1 MTHIHHFANIP
12 EEMLNYVQWVTWRLE
27 DVDGNVTRY
36 SAPTKI
42 PYDPKTHQMASVSDP
57 STWTTFERAVS
68 ALQENSYNGLGFV
81 FTQRDPYS
89 GIDLDDVSKKL
100 EAKAISQIECDLYW
114 QQQQKIYEEFASYT
128 ERSPSGKGLHIIVR
142 GKVPTGRRRNS
153 IELYSDK
160 RYFTMT
166 GDVYGGRK
174 IIEPYQ
180 DLLTQLWR
188 QMGKGVAAEAYD
200 GNVPEKEP
208 DEKIIERASNAD
220 NRIKFNVLFK
230 GDWRTIYQ
238 SQSEADF
245 AFIDIIAFYT
255 QNRAQIERIFR
266 ASQLGQRKKAQRGDY
281 VTWMVNKSFDNQL
294 PPIDMEGLNNQLQLQ
309 LTEQEKENGQVAQAV
324 PSSSSSVEGIPN
336 EEEPLLP
343 DIEEPVNRHLDLP
356 KGLVGDIAKFIF
368 ESSVRP
374 LQEVSL
380 CAAIGLMAG
389 ICGRVYNIGGA
400 GLNFYTLLL
409 AQTGVGK
416 EAISAGIS
424 KLIFH
429 LEPNVPNIRKFIGPT
444 FRSDASIVKWLS
456 ANPSVLTVMNEFG
469 LTLCQMSSAKNQMG
483 AQAFLKEALLKL
495 YPKSGQFDTYDPL
508 AYSDKVKNTDVIRSP
523 SLSIIGESVPEEFYK
538 HMDETVISGGL
549 LPRFMIIEVPPGVR
563 PKLNENAHLIK
574 PEIDLLTKL
583 GSLAAMCIT
592 LNTHEPRRVVDVQ
605 MEPEANKLLKDFNMY
620 VDEQMVHAGHQD
632 MIRQLWNRAH
642 LKALKLASLL
652 AVGCDKDFPIINLEQ
667 ANWAKNLV
675 LRDVKNILGRAY
687 RGEFGSGASET
698 TEAKQFQSMKD
709 YIADYFLLPVSQ
721 VVRYDKLAEEFRKAG
736 LVSYAYLQRRGVS
749 QTVFRNDRLNG
760 TNAIKRTLQVMI
772 DSGLLEQVSDK
783 QMTDKFGKK
792 PKCFMV
798 VDTEIIRKHKKIL
811 GKK

>member
-1 MTHIHHFANIP
+1 MTLIHKFANIP
-12 EEMLNYVQWVTWRLE
+12 DEMLNYIQWIVWKYE
-27 DVDGNVTRY
+27 DIDGNLARY

-42 PYDPKTHQMASVSDP
+42 PYDAKTHGLASVSDP
-57 STWTTFERAVS
+57 NTWTTFEKAVS
-68 ALQENSYNGLGFV
+68 VLQEGFYTGIGFV

-128 ERSPSGKGLHIIVR
+128 ERSPSGKGLHIIVK

-166 GDVYGGRK
+166 GDVYGGRTT
-174 IIEPYQ
+174 IEPYQ

-188 QMGKGVAAEAYD
+188 QMGKGVPAEAYD

-208 DEKIIERASNAD
+208 DEKIIERASNAH
-220 NRIKFNVLFK
+220 NHAKFNVLLK

-245 AFIDIIAFYT
+245 AFIDMIAFYT
-255 QNRAQIERIFR
+255 QNRTQIERIFR

-281 VTWMVNKSFDNQL
+281 VNWMVNKSFDNQL
-294 PPIDMEGLNNQLQLQ
+294 PPIDMEGLSNQLKLA
-309 LTEQEKENGQVAQAV
+309 LAIEKSSDSVDPAAAEVGSSTSGVVEQEL
-324 PSSSSSVEGIPN
+324 
-336 EEEPLLP
+336 LLP
-343 DIEEPVNRHLDLP
+343 GIDEPVNRHLDLP

-380 CAAIGLMAG
+380 CAALGLMAG
-389 ICGRVYNIGGA
+389 ICGRAYNIGGA

-424 KLIFH
+424 KLVHH
-429 LEPNVPNIRKFIGPT
+429 LEPTVPNIRKFIGPT
-444 FRSDASIVKWLS
+444 FRSDASIIKWLS
-456 ANPSVLTVMNEFG
+456 ANPSVLTIMNEFG

-538 HMDETVISGGL
+538 HMDESVISGGL
-549 LPRFMIIEVPPGVR
+549 LPRFMIIEVPAGVR
-563 PKLNENAHLIK
+563 PKLNEQAHLVK
-574 PEIDLLTKL
+574 PEIDLLTRL

-592 LNTHEPRRVVDVQ
+592 LNTFDGPRRVIDVQ
-605 MEPEANKLLKDFNMY
+605 MEPEADKLLKDFNVY
-620 VDEQMVHAGHQD
+620 IDEQMVHAGNQD

-652 AVGCDKDFPIINLEQ
+652 AVGCDKDFPIVSLEQ

-687 RGEFGSGASET
+687 RGEFGEGASDT
-698 TEAKQFQSMKD
+698 TEAKQFQALKEYMT
-709 YIADYFLLPVSQ
+709 DYFNLPLDQ
-721 VVRYDKLAEEFRKAG
+721 ITKYDATAEKYRNAG
-736 LVSYAYLQRRGVS
+736 MVTYAYLQRRGVNQS
-749 QTVFRNDRLNG
+749 VFRNDRMKA
-760 TNAIKRTLQVMI
+760 TFAIKRTLQVLI
-772 DSGLLEQVSDK
+772 DSGSIEQVPDK
-783 QMTDKFGKK
+783 QLIDKFNGKK
-792 PKCFMV
+792 PRCFMIT
-798 VDTEIIRKHKKIL
+798 DMQILQMRKKK
-811 GKK
+811 